1 MAVTKYLD
9 YDGLLYFY
17 TLLKAKFNAKADKG
31 TTLADYGITD
41 ANINNGIITLGGNTI
56 TPLTSIDNSDLP
68 DSGVTAGTYKSVTV
82 NAKGIVTAGTNP
94 TTLSGYGITDAYT
107 KTEIDSKMTS
117 AMHYKG
123 SVQTVANLPSSN
135 NEVGDFY
142 NVTATGENY
151 AWTGTEWDVTG
162 SIINL
167 QSITNSEI
175 DTIVAS

>member
-1 MAVTKYLD
+1 MAATKYLD
-9 YDGLLYFY
+9 YDGLLYFW
-17 TLLKAKFNAKADKG
+17 TLIKAKLVLKADKA
-31 TTLADYGITD
+31 TTLAGYGITD
-41 ANINNGIITLGGNTI
+41 ANINNGVITLGGNTI
-56 TPLTSIDNSDLP
+56 TPLTEIDNADLP

-107 KTEIDSKMTS
+107 KTEIDTKMTS

-123 SVQTVANLPSSN
+123 SVATVADLPSSDN
-135 NEVGDFY
+135 VVGDFY

-162 SIINL
+162 SIVDL
-167 QSITNSEI
+167 QSITNAEI
-175 DTIVAS
+175 DTVVAS